1 MKNSTISEDEQ
12 HPAYKVKL
20 SGDGAK
26 MTRVTNFIV
35 ISFSILNDKDATMS
49 SNGEYLFEPLGNLKI
64 WGMVAVFFP

>member
-26 MTRVTNFIV
+26 MTRATNFIV

-64 WGMVAVFFP
+64 WGMVAVFCP